1 MEKAVIRIRA
11 KEVTNIINNE
21 GLFDTNII
29 FWLAIIISAVTHKV
43 IKISKNLSR
52 SLNKRDIFIIVK
64 DMGVLNKNI
73 RPSRKNTILE
83 VDQRTRVGA
92 VAVNRSNVV
101 REKKSAS
108 IYSC

>member
-1 MEKAVIRIRA
+1 MEKAVTRIRA

-21 GLFDTNII
+21 GLFDTNIM

-73 RPSRKNTILE
+73 RPSRKNTSLE
-83 VDQRTRVGA
+83 EDQRTRVGA
-92 VAVNRSNVV
+92 VVVNRSNVV

>member
-1 MEKAVIRIRA
+1 MEKAVTRIRA

-21 GLFDTNII
+21 GLFDTNIM

-43 IKISKNLSR
+43 TKISKNLSR

-73 RPSRKNTILE
+73 RPSRKNTSLE

>member
-11 KEVTNIINNE
+11 KEVTNIINNG
-21 GLFDTNII
+21 GLFDTNIM

-73 RPSRKNTILE
+73 RPSRKNTSLE

-92 VAVNRSNVV
+92 VVVSRSNVV